1 MKPWQKKE
9 KRDAEFFGAKQTPRS
24 GGLWNKGD
32 MKTVELSIDSKH
44 TTHPSFS
51 ISQKLWK
58 KICDDAWS
66 HKPIRIPV
74 LSVEISSGEEFVVV
88 SKADFYDLTNIDVDQ
103 VIANTVEEKA

>member
-32 MKTVELSIDSKH
+32 MKTMELSIDSKH
-44 TTHPSFS
+44 TKNKSFS
-51 ISQKLWK
+51 VSHNLWK
-58 KICDDAWS
+58 KITDDAYS

-74 LSVEISSGEEFVVV
+74 LSIELGTGEELVVV
-88 SKADFYDLTNIDVDQ
+88 TKADFHYLTNLEINESQ
-103 VIANTVEEKA
+103 KE